1 MDKNEVISQ
10 IANDILNSLNITNII
25 NLLREHSINRAT
37 SYYDKLPDEEK
48 SELVNRILTAKTE
61 AEKKQAETEEA
72 AKAEVEVVS

>member
-37 SYYDKLPDEEK
+37 SYYDELPDEEK
-48 SELVNRILTAKTE
+48 SELVNRILAAKAE
-61 AEKKQAETEEA
+61 AEKKQAEAEEA
-72 AKAEVEVVS
+72 EKAEVEVVS

>member
-37 SYYDKLPDEEK
+37 SYYDNLPDEEK

>member
-25 NLLREHSINRAT
+25 NLLREHSINRAK
-37 SYYDKLPDEEK
+37 SYYDELPDEEK

-61 AEKKQAETEEA
+61 AEKQQAETEEA